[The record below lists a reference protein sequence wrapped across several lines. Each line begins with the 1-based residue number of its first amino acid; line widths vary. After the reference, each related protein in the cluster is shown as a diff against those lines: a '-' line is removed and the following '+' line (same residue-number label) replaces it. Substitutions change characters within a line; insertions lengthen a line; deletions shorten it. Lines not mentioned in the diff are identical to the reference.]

1 MKKCLL
7 FLIVMTLFISA
18 RSQSNTDQNGIKTTV
33 TNLLSAQDAQAKRY
47 EIITLGYNSH
57 HWQKGGAII
66 IELFDAYYA
75 TGYEKYIVEAG
86 YLQGTPGTDPKLR
99 FVNSSGYS
107 HNGRIVL
114 GTPVDMG
121 ISYGGYPNK
130 TMAVYLDIKE
140 YSQYRV
146 RITYMQNRINT
157 FTDHNQVRV
166 QEDPAG
172 VNIDDFMA
180 PVMPDENLTTAGQ
193 LIVSGTGNHYF
204 QNGNVG
210 IGTTQP
216 DAKLSVKGK
225 IHAQEVLVDLNIPG
239 PDYVFDKDYS
249 LLSLKETDDFIKIN
263 KHLPEVPSAKQME
276 KEGINVSEMQMKLLQ
291 KIEEL
296 TLYVIGQQKMIDKQ
310 AADLNKL
317 QQQINSGKSN
327 K

>member
-1 MKKCLL
+1 MKKVLMILTAMVL
-7 FLIVMTLFISA
+7 FLSA
-18 RSQSNTDQNGIKTTV
+18 KSQSNTDQNGIKTTV
-33 TNLLSAQDAQAKRY
+33 TNVLSAQNAQAKRF

-86 YLQGTPGTDPKLR
+86 YLQGTPGTSPKLR
-99 FVNSSGYS
+99 FVNRYGYS

-114 GTPVDMG
+114 GTPTDMG
-121 ISYGGYPNK
+121 ISYGGYPNM
-130 TMAVYLDIKE
+130 TMAIYLDIKE

-146 RITYMQNRINT
+146 RITYMQDRINT

-172 VNIDDFMA
+172 VNIEDFMA
-180 PVMPDENLTTAGQ
+180 PDMPDENLITAGQ
-193 LIVSGTGNHYF
+193 LTVSGSGNHYF

-225 IHAQEVLVDLNIPG
+225 IHAEEIKVDLNIPG

-249 LLSLKETDDFIKIN
+249 LLSLQETADFIKAN
-263 KHLPEVPSAKQME
+263 RHLPDVPSAKQME

-296 TLYVIGQQKMIDKQ
+296 TLYVIRQQKMIDKQ
-310 AADLNKL
+310 AVDLKKM
-317 QQQINSGKSN
+317 QEQINSGKSN
-327 K
+327 N

>member
-1 MKKCLL
+1 MAL
-7 FLIVMTLFISA
+7 FLSA
-18 RSQSNTDQNGIKTTV
+18 KSQSNTDQNGIKTTV
-33 TNLLSAQDAQAKRY
+33 TNVLSAQNAQARRY
-47 EIITLGYNSH
+47 EIITLGYNSQ

-66 IELFDAYYA
+66 IELFDAYFA

-86 YLQGTPGTDPKLR
+86 YLQGTSGTVPKLR

-114 GTPVDMG
+114 GTPTDMG
-121 ISYGGYPNK
+121 ISYGGYPNM
-130 TMAVYLDIKE
+130 TMAIYLDVQE

-157 FTDHNQVRV
+157 FTDHNQIRV

-172 VNIDDFMA
+172 ININDFTV
-180 PVMPDENLTTAGQ
+180 PDMPDENLRTAGQ
-193 LIVSGTGNHYF
+193 LMVSGSGNHYF
-204 QNGNVG
+204 QSGNVG

-225 IHAQEVLVDLNIPG
+225 IHAEEVLVDLNIPG

-249 LLSLKETDDFIKIN
+249 LLSLKETADFIKAN
-263 KHLPEVPSAKQME
+263 RHLPDVPSAKQME
-276 KEGINVSEMQMKLLQ
+276 KEGVNVIEMQMKLLQ

-296 TLYVIGQQKMIDKQ
+296 TLHVIRQQDMIDKL
-310 AADLNKL
+310 AADLKKMRG
-317 QQQINSGKSN
+317 QINSDN
-327 K
+327 PNN